1 MSLQEN
7 ATSLLY
13 NGLIEEL
20 VDVLELNDNKL
31 IVNNFIK
38 DSIYLIMMVH
48 QRGCVVVV

>member
-38 DSIYLIMMVH
+38 HFEFI
-48 QRGCVVVV
+48 

>member
-7 ATSLLY
+7 ASSLLY

-31 IVNNFIK
+31 IVLTLIIK
-38 DSIYLIMMVH
+38 
-48 QRGCVVVV
+48 